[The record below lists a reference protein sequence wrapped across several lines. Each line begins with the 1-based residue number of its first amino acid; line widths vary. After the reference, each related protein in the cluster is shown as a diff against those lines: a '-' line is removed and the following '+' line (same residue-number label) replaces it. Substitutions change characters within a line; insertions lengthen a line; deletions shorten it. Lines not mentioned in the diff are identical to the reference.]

1 MGVCVLWHFLH
12 DALPLLHFLLKVV
25 SHDYSNSSD
34 FATRSTKRT
43 HGSVRHGAMTM
54 VKNGDQLDLGCHGGN
69 ARAIRAQHSANTQA
83 KITKMLLLVSTVFV
97 ILNLPSYVSRLWVFI
112 KVSA

>member
-1 MGVCVLWHFLH
+1 MTFFCASLYFSAQGRTSCDF
-12 DALPLLHFLLKVV
+12 
-25 SHDYSNSSD
+25 STNSE
-34 FATRSTKRT
+34 FANRSSKRN
-43 HGSVRHGAMTM
+43 HGSLRHGAMTM
-54 VKNGDQLDLGCHGGN
+54 VKNGDQLDLGCHSGN

-112 KVSA
+112 KVSACKYTVLL

>member
-1 MGVCVLWHFLH
+1 MFCFST
-12 DALPLLHFLLKVV
+12 A
-25 SHDYSNSSD
+25 SD
-34 FATRSTKRT
+34 FTNRSTKRT
-43 HGSVRHGAMTM
+43 QGSLRHGGMTM

-97 ILNLPSYVSRLWVFI
+97 ILNLPSYVSRLWVFV
-112 KVSA
+112 KVSNI